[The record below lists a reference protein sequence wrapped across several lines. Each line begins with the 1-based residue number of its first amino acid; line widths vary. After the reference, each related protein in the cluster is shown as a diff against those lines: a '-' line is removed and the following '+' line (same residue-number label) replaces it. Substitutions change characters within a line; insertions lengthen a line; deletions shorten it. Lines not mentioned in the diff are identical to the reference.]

1 VTQAHDHGAHDHRAH
16 DHRETAAAVLRA
28 SMTHVPFDGWGEAA
42 LLAGATDAGFD
53 AETMYAAFPRG
64 AIDAIALHSRLVDQD
79 MVAAFAAL
87 PERPRKVHLMIRA
100 LVLLRLEIA
109 QPDKEAVRRALAI
122 LAMPMHAT
130 ISAKLLYET
139 VDTMWRAAGQTDTD
153 FNFYTKRAT
162 LAAVYSATMLAWLA
176 DNSGRL
182 DNIVA
187 FLDRRLGDVARVPK
201 LARPFR
207 AVAGLGKRVARGLAS
222 GVAARRSHR

>member
-1 VTQAHDHGAHDHRAH
+1 
-16 DHRETAAAVLRA
+16 
-28 SMTHVPFDGWGEAA
+28 
-42 LLAGATDAGFD
+42 
-53 AETMYAAFPRG
+53 
-64 AIDAIALHSRLVDQD
+64 
-79 MVAAFAAL
+79 MV
-87 PERPRKVHLMIRA
+87 RT

-122 LAMPMHAT
+122 LAMPMHAA

-176 DNSGRL
+176 DNSGGL

-207 AVAGLGKRVARGLAS
+207 AVVGLAS
-222 GVAARRSHR
+222 GVAARRSQR

>member
-1 VTQAHDHGAHDHRAH
+1 MTQTTDHRAH
-16 DHRETAAAVLRA
+16 DHSDAARAILRA
-28 SMTHVPFDGWGEAA
+28 SMIHVPFDGWGEAA
-42 LLAGATDAGFD
+42 LLAGAADAGFD
-53 AETMYAAFPRG
+53 AETMHAAFPRG
-64 AIDAIALHSRLVDQD
+64 AIDAIGLHSRLVDQE
-79 MVAAFAAL
+79 MVAAFNAL
-87 PERPRKVHLMIRA
+87 PERPTKVHLMIRA

-122 LAMPMHAT
+122 LAMPMHAA

-176 DNSGRL
+176 DNSGGL

-222 GVAARRSHR
+222 GVAARRSQR